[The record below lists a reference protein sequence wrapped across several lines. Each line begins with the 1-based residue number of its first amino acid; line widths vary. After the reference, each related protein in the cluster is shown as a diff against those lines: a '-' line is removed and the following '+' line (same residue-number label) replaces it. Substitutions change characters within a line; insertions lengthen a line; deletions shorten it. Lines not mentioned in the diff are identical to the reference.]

1 MALCEVKFHEVKL
14 VCMYIILEIISIHI
28 TGDTQVQYASCDYTG
43 ARKNR

>member
-14 VCMYIILEIISIHI
+14 VCMYIILSIHI